1 MITTTTYR
9 GSRGAAATRRA
20 LLAVPLL
27 LAGCGATRLAPLDGP
42 PRGRVLLLRGLA
54 NVFSTGLNV
63 LTATL
68 RRAGFDASVHNHVEA
83 AMLAQAMLRAEGHGG
98 LARPFAVI
106 GHSFGADEAVR
117 LATRLRASGL
127 ATDLVVTFDPTVV
140 STVPA
145 SARLVVNYYQEADVF
160 PRRLEAAPGFD
171 GRLENRAVA
180 GETHLTIEKNLRL
193 HAEVLALLQALA
205 APAAT
210 AGR

>member
-1 MITTTTYR
+1 MT
-9 GSRGAAATRRA
+9 ATATIQRRRATATARRA
-20 LLAVPLL
+20 LLAGPLL
-27 LAGCGATRLAPLDGP
+27 LAACGATHLTPLDGP

-63 LTATL
+63 LTGIL
-68 RRAGFDASVHNHVEA
+68 RRARFDASVHNHIEA
-83 AMLAQAMLRAEGHGG
+83 AMLAQAMLRAAGNGG

-106 GHSFGADEAVR
+106 GHSLGADEAVG
-117 LATRLRASGL
+117 LAARLRAAGL

-145 SARLVVNYYQEADVF
+145 SARLVVNYYQDSDVF
-160 PRRLEAAPGFD
+160 PRRLDPAPGFD

-180 GETHLTIEKNLRL
+180 GETHLTIEKNPRL
-193 HAEVLALLQALA
+193 HAEVLALLEALA